1 MKAKDITVPGEYEVK
16 HWSGAKRATIVLVE
30 KVEKR
35 VFGSDRYD
43 SMNGH
48 MATVW
53 QAKDDEGT
61 AYPLAAVL
69 RPWAEAA
76 PEHAEREEF
85 EARKKAV
92 GERLTAANLGFVD
105 TSREGGL
112 YPVTVRL
119 TIEQAEAL
127 ATRLGA

>member
-30 KVEKR
+30 KVNKR
-35 VFGSDRYD
+35 VYGSARHDW
-43 SMNGH
+43 NGH
-48 MATVW
+48 QATVW
-53 QAKDDEGT
+53 QAVDDEGT
-61 AYPLAAVL
+61 AYPLSAVL

-105 TSREGGL
+105 TSKDGL
-112 YPVTVRL
+112 FSVVLRMTVAD
-119 TIEQAEAL
+119 AEAL
-127 ATRLGA
+127 AARLEG